1 MLQNTIVGVDIMKEI
16 KNKKYDMS
24 IFQNMDIDIPEEI
37 KKDILKLINEKESG
51 YIDKDKFKTVRIK
64 E

>member
-1 MLQNTIVGVDIMKEI
+1 MKEI

-37 KKDILKLINEKESG
+37 KKDILKLINEKEGG
-51 YIDKDKFKTVRIK
+51 YINKDKFKTVRI
-64 E
+64 EE